1 MEQAL
6 PYIWLALI
14 IVTAIVEGV
23 TTQLVSIWFT
33 VGAVAGFLGSLF
45 GAPLWLQLVLF
56 AAVTA
61 VTLAATRPLVKKMIH
76 FKKEDTNAGRC
87 IGKEAIVLHEI
98 NNQMAVGQVTVLGS
112 VWTALSDDGSIV
124 PAGSKVLIKKIEGVK
139 LIVQPLY

>member
-6 PYIWLALI
+6 PYIWLAV
-14 IVTAIVEGV
+14 IVITAIVEGL

-56 AAVTA
+56 AGVT
-61 VTLAATRPLVKKMIH
+61 VITLAATRPLVKKMIH

-87 IGKEAIVLHEI
+87 IGKEALVLHEI
-98 NNQMAVGQVTVLGS
+98 NNQINAGQVNVLGN
-112 VWTALSDDGSIV
+112 VWTARSDDGSVI
-124 PAGSKVLIKKIEGVK
+124 PAGAKVLVKKIEGVK